1 MIAQHRSE
9 TNEHYTP
16 ELIVAPSRATLG
28 DIDLDPASCEIAN
41 QVVGAKF
48 CLGNFPNFEID
59 GLQVEWSVGVA
70 DGSRVFLNPPGGKL
84 DRKTLQPIKAGPGIS
99 SAAMWWAKLWSEWEC
114 GNVHSAIFICFSLAI
129 FRTAQDS
136 DMPEVPAP
144 FEFPFC
150 VPRDRVNYDKA
161 IWQEIGDP
169 ADPAHI
175 VTGRWARVP
184 TKGAPADSAI
194 ILLPEREAWL
204 REKRGDGYD
213 HRPEVSAVGRFL
225 ENFSKLGKV
234 RI

>member
-9 TNEHYTP
+9 SNEHYTP

-28 DIDLDPASCEIAN
+28 EIDLDPASCEIAN

-48 CLGNFPNFEID
+48 CLGNFPKFEID
-59 GLQVEWSVGVA
+59 GLQVAWSVSVA
-70 DGSRVFLNPPGGKL
+70 AGSRVFLNPPGGKL

-99 SAAMWWAKLWSEWEC
+99 SAAMWWAKLWSEWDC

-136 DMPEVPAP
+136 DMPDVPAP

-150 VPRDRVNYDKA
+150 VPRDRVNYDKVVD
-161 IWQEIGDP
+161 G
-169 ADPAHI
+169 
-175 VTGRWARVP
+175 VRVP

-194 ILLPEREAWL
+194 ILIPPKSNIGNRAIGHGSHWL
-204 REKRGDGYD
+204 GDTVD
-213 HRPEVSAVGRFL
+213 RFVTNFRP
-225 ENFSKLGKV
+225 LGKV